1 LLYPFTGKYEG
12 AGAGMKTRTIRQ
24 TITLDASPH
33 DVYEML
39 MDEKKHARFTAGAA
53 EISRDVGGAFFTND
67 GYATGTNRELVQDT
81 KIVQTWRASD
91 WPDDH
96 YSTLTISLSP
106 VSSKTKLSF
115 VQTGVPEDQYEEIS
129 QGWYNY
135 YWDPLK
141 KLVVKG
147 KGR

>member
-1 LLYPFTGKYEG
+1 
-12 AGAGMKTRTIRQ
+12 MKTKTIRQ

-39 MDEKKHARFTAGAA
+39 MDEKKHARFTGGAA
-53 EISRDVGGAFFTND
+53 QISRDVGGAFVTNS
-67 GYATGTNRELVQDT
+67 GYATGTTKELVQDT

-96 YSTLTISLSP
+96 YSTLTITLSP
-106 VSSKTKLSF
+106 VSTKTKLSF
-115 VQTGVPEDQYEEIS
+115 VQTGVPEDQFGEIS
-129 QGWYNY
+129 QGWCDY

-141 KLVVKG
+141 KSLEKG
-147 KGR
+147 T

>member
-1 LLYPFTGKYEG
+1 
-12 AGAGMKTRTIRQ
+12 MKTRTIRQ
-24 TITLDASPH
+24 TITLDASPR

-39 MDEKKHARFTAGAA
+39 MDEKKHARFTNGAA
-53 EISRDVGGAFFTND
+53 QISRDVGGAFFTNNR
-67 GYATGTNRELVQDT
+67 YSTGTNKELVQDT

-96 YSTLTISLSP
+96 YSTLTITLSP
-106 VSSKTKLSF
+106 VSSKTKLSV

-129 QGWYNY
+129 QVWYDY

-141 KLVVKG
+141 NVLE

>member
-1 LLYPFTGKYEG
+1 
-12 AGAGMKTRTIRQ
+12 MKTKTIRH

-53 EISRDVGGAFFTND
+53 QISRDVGGAFVTNN
-67 GYATGTNRELVQDT
+67 GYSAGTNKELVQDT

-91 WPDDH
+91 WPEDY
-96 YSTLTISLSP
+96 YSTLTITLSP

-129 QGWYNY
+129 QGWYDY

-141 KLVVKG
+141 KSLEKG
-147 KGR
+147 T

>member
-1 LLYPFTGKYEG
+1 
-12 AGAGMKTRTIRQ
+12 MKTRTIRQ

-39 MDEKKHARFTAGAA
+39 LDEKKHARFTAGAA
-53 EISRDVGGAFFTND
+53 QISRDVGGAFVTNN
-67 GYATGTNRELVQDT
+67 GYSTGTNKELVQNT

-96 YSTLTISLSP
+96 YSTLTITLSP

-129 QGWYNY
+129 KGWHDY

-141 KLVVKG
+141 KVREKG
-147 KGR
+147 K

>member
-1 LLYPFTGKYEG
+1 MF
-12 AGAGMKTRTIRQ
+12 
-24 TITLDASPH
+24 DASPH
-33 DVYEML
+33 HVYEML
-39 MDEKKHARFTAGAA
+39 MDEKKHARFTGGAA
-53 EISRDVGGAFFTND
+53 QISRDVGGAFVTNS
-67 GYATGTNRELVQDT
+67 GYSTGITKELVQDT

-96 YSTLTISLSP
+96 YSTLTITLSP

-129 QGWYNY
+129 QGWYDY

-141 KLVVKG
+141 KSREKG
-147 KGR
+147 T

>member
-1 LLYPFTGKYEG
+1 VFTENDEVRGVS
-12 AGAGMKTRTIRQ
+12 MKTKTIRQ

-33 DVYEML
+33 TIYEML
-39 MDEKKHARFTAGAA
+39 MDEKKHARFTGGAA
-53 EISRDVGGAFFTND
+53 EISREVGGAFVTNS
-67 GYATGTNRELVQDT
+67 GYSTGTNKELVQDT
-81 KIVQTWRASD
+81 KIVQTWRAND

-96 YSTLTISLSP
+96 YSTMTITLSP

-129 QGWYNY
+129 QGWYAY

-141 KLVVKG
+141 KVLEKST
-147 KGR
+147 